1 MSSNPEDNRYRSI
14 SEIHPNQTGIYEEQ
28 SPTSAEVQEWL
39 VSKFAEVLGVEST
52 TVDVHEP
59 TTSYGLGSVQLLS
72 LVGELEDW
80 LDRRFPGTLL
90 WDYPTLHEVAVAVAE
105 GEVLEPSA

>member
-1 MSSNPEDNRYRSI
+1 MSSNPEDNEYRNFT
-14 SEIHPNQTGIYEEQ
+14 EMPNQTVVYQEP
-28 SPTSAEVQEWL
+28 SLTSAEVQEWL
-39 VSKFAEVLGVEST
+39 VSKFAEVLGVEPAS
-52 TVDVHEP
+52 VDVHEP

-90 WDYPTLHEVAVAVAE
+90 WDYPTLHEVAVAIAE
-105 GEVLEPSA
+105 GKDLTPSA